1 MMTMNKAQTS
11 QERLAGQLDHTMGH
25 IRGKITDINGKEIE
39 GSKIWIRE
47 TGQSTY
53 SDKYGNFVL
62 INIPPALY
70 TVVIEHEGYSLSIM
84 PDLPIFIGDNPGH
97 LFVLCSC
104 AITGRFHRAY
114 LPDDLILQM

>member
-1 MMTMNKAQTS
+1 MG
-11 QERLAGQLDHTMGH
+11 ELDHTMGH
-25 IRGKITDINGKEIE
+25 IRGKVIDIDGDAIE

-53 SDKYGNFVL
+53 SDRNGNFVL

-70 TVVIEHEGYSLSIM
+70 TVVIEHEGYSLSVM
-84 PDLPIFIGDNPGH
+84 PDLPIFLGDNPGH

-104 AITGRFHRAY
+104 AIAMRLHKAY
-114 LPDDLILQM
+114 LPDELILQM